1 MADKPHPED
10 AADRYSEEETDRRM
24 DATVRAMIGM
34 APKPHKPSTPKTKA
48 RLVSKGRVRRGKSR

>member
-24 DATVRAMIGM
+24 EATVRAMIGM
-34 APKPHKPSTPKTKA
+34 KPKPHTAPTLKNIRLPA
-48 RLVSKGRVRRGKSR
+48 RFANAREASV

>member
-24 DATVRAMIGM
+24 DATIRAMIGM
-34 APKPHKPSTPKTKA
+34 APKPHPSPTPKAKK
-48 RLVSKGRVRRGKSR
+48 RKRPVDKHKSRA